1 MPPLFTLAGVTH
13 CYGRTCAL
21 SDVSLEV
28 DGGAIGLIGQ
38 NGAGKSTLIH
48 ILLGLLRPTTGRVQM
63 LGQDLPAG
71 AVWLRGQVG
80 FMPERDAFVPGL
92 TGIEYVALSGELCG
106 MSRRQALR
114 RGHETLFWV
123 GLEEVRYRPLDQYSV
138 GMRQR
143 LKLAGT
149 LVHDPDVLLLDEPTA
164 GLDPE
169 GRAAML
175 DVLRV
180 LAARPNK
187 SLVLSSH
194 LLGDIEHVC
203 QTAIILNEGRIV
215 GTGRIP
221 ELREAPRCSYR
232 MRCDGDEA
240 GLLAALAAQGVE
252 IRAGG
257 RTGEYR
263 VSVPEGW
270 SNRNFFAAARHVQAI
285 LTGLEPEEE
294 DLAAVYYRLVGFR
307 DAKKP

>member
-21 SDVSLEV
+21 TDVSVEV
-28 DGGAIGLIGQ
+28 AGGAIGLIGQ

-48 ILLGLLRPTTGRVQM
+48 ILLGLLRPTSGRVQV
-63 LGQDLPAG
+63 LGHDLRAG
-71 AVWLRGQVG
+71 AVRLRGRMG
-80 FMPERDAFVPGL
+80 FMSERDAFVPGL
-92 TGIEYVALSGELCG
+92 TGVEYVALSGELCG

-123 GLEEVRYRPLDQYSV
+123 GLEEARYRSLDQYSV

-149 LVHDPDVLLLDEPTA
+149 LVHDPDVLLMDEPTA

-194 LLGDIEHVC
+194 LLGDIERVC

-215 GTGRIP
+215 GMGRIP
-221 ELREAPRCSYR
+221 ELREAQRRCYR
-232 MRCDGDEA
+232 IRYDGDEA
-240 GLLAALAAQGVE
+240 ALLAALAAQGVE
-252 IRAGG
+252 VRAGG
-257 RTGEYR
+257 RKGESR

-270 SNRNFFAAARHVQAI
+270 SNRNFFAAATHAQAI